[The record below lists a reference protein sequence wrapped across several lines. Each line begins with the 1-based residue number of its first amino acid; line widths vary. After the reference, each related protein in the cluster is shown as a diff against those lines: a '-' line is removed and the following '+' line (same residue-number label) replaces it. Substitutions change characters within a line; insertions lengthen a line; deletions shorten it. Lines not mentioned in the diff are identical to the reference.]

1 MPSTLANLKQCEK
14 IAIPTMTI
22 PVNSSGRYPDVVGIV
37 RFEANYELVGGINA
51 PKKMVIVGT
60 DGRKR
65 PILLKGKLNCPIH
78 FAVFD

>member
-1 MPSTLANLKQCEK
+1 
-14 IAIPTMTI
+14 MTI

-51 PKKMVIVGT
+51 PKKMIIVGT

-78 FAVFD
+78 FAIID